1 MSDTHQ
7 KVYEEATIGQIKALV
22 TECGGSPESFEG
34 ELITQMI
41 QTCLR
46 LVTDDHSTAQLKLMN
61 RALREMRYAYHIFNQ
76 YPGGKRL
83 SIFGSSRTPEDHPD
97 YIQAKE
103 FSAAMAEKNWMCITG
118 AANGIMKAGHEGT
131 SKESSF
137 GLSIRLAFE
146 STANSV
152 IEGDPK
158 LISFRYF
165 FTRKLMFMSHSDAVA
180 VFPGGVGT
188 MDELYEI
195 LTLMQTGKCN
205 LIPVVLM
212 EGNGGKYWKDWDEYF
227 KKNLL
232 ANGWVSPEDENLF
245 YISPTIEKAVEH
257 IENFYKR
264 YHSSRYVKDYLVIRM
279 KSPLNPKQLDILNHQ
294 FSRLLKE
301 GKFVQGG
308 PMPDENEFMD
318 LSRLIFIHNRKDF
331 GLLRALIDKI
341 NAF

>member
-1 MSDTHQ
+1 MSDS
-7 KVYEEATIGQIKALV
+7 KVYDEEILAKITALIA
-22 TECGGSPESFEG
+22 ECGGKPDSFEG

-41 QTCLR
+41 QTSLR
-46 LVTDDHSTAQLKLMN
+46 LVTDAHNTAQLKLMN

-83 SIFGSSRTPEDHPD
+83 SIFGSSRTPETHPD
-97 YIQAKE
+97 YIAAKA
-103 FSAAMAEKNWMCITG
+103 FSAGMAEKNWMCITG

-146 STANSV
+146 SSANSV

-158 LISFRYF
+158 LITFRYF

-195 LTLMQTGKCN
+195 LTLMQTGKSN
-205 LIPVVLM
+205 LIPLVLF
-212 EGNGGKYWKDWDEYF
+212 EGEGGHYWQDWEQYF
-227 KKNLL
+227 QKNLL
-232 ANGWVSPEDENLF
+232 ANGWVSPEDRNLY
-245 YISPTIEKAVEH
+245 YIAPTVEKAVEH
-257 IENFYKR
+257 IETFYRR

-279 KSPLNPKQLDILNHQ
+279 KSRLREEQVKQLNQQ

-301 GKFVQGG
+301 G
-308 PMPDENEFMD
+308 EFIQSEALPEESDFID
-318 LSRLIFIHNRKDF
+318 LPRLIFVHTRTDF
-331 GLLRALIDKI
+331 GLVKALIDQI
-341 NAF
+341 NAFT